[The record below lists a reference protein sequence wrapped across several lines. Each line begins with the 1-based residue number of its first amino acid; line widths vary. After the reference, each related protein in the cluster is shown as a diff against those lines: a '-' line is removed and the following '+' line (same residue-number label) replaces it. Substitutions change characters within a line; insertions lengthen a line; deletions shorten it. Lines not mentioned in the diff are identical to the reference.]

1 MPSFFIQN
9 EESRVLPT
17 APKQARLPPARGRG
31 QCHPRGFPEYPS
43 RHPSLTL
50 GSRNPGLREAS
61 RLPKGAKRRR
71 IWDSCK
77 TQLFHSTMSSPL
89 MESQKTGSG
98 DEPRTHHQ
106 LCSQGRLLQG
116 PHSPTFPLPSPQKTQ
131 RCHTGVYSSH
141 SFQRNSTI
149 NYIIK

>member
-17 APKQARLPPARGRG
+17 GPKQARLPRARGE

-98 DEPRTHHQ
+98 DEPRTHPQ
-106 LCSQGRLLQG
+106 LCSHGRLLQG
-116 PHSPTFPLPSPQKTQ
+116 PHPPTFSLSSPEKTAVP
-131 RCHTGVYSSH
+131 HGGL
-141 SFQRNSTI
+141 F
-149 NYIIK
+149 